1 MNNELNNKTE
11 KKVRLDTARHVK
23 RFLQSVINDYNNDLI
38 PDTKAKTLSTLMN
51 SFIKLLDVEKLQTT
65 ISNETELNFI
75 IEKINEYLK
84 PSEKKVSI
92 VTTIEKPIS
101 DTELKANLE
110 MMVHILDGKI
120 IWGEEELSIH

>member
-1 MNNELNNKTE
+1 
-11 KKVRLDTARHVK
+11 
-23 RFLQSVINDYNNDLI
+23 
-38 PDTKAKTLSTLMN
+38 AKTISTLLN
-51 SFIKLLDVEKLQTT
+51 SFIKLLDVEKLQTS

-75 IEKINEYLK
+75 IEKINEYLS

-101 DTELKANLE
+101 DAELKANLE

-120 IWGEEELSIH
+120 IWED

>member
-1 MNNELNNKTE
+1 
-11 KKVRLDTARHVK
+11 
-23 RFLQSVINDYNNDLI
+23 LI
-38 PDTKAKTLSTLMN
+38 PDTKAKTISTVLN

-75 IEKINEYLK
+75 IEKINEYLA

-101 DTELKANLE
+101 DAELKANLE

-120 IWGEEELSIH
+120 IWDEEELSIH